1 MSSPTTAQR
10 LARLNLARLAV
21 AAAVLVPFAGATVL
35 SGSAWA
41 QENGIYIGGGAG
53 YGFTM
58 DTGVKGGGRDDD
70 TEFDGGLAG
79 IGSVGYGFGN
89 GLRAEL
95 ELGYRE
101 NDVDSIE
108 GANAAGDVEAFSAMA
123 NVAYD
128 INLGGRVTP
137 SVGAGVGLA
146 NIDANGVSPIT
157 GAAVDDDDTVLAYQ
171 ALAGVAVGLTDQLKL
186 TFDYRFLNTDTVELT
201 ASNGTN
207 IDANYRNHS
216 LMVGLRFSFGAPPA
230 PPPAPAPVAQAE
242 PAPPPPAPPPAPTP
256 EPEPVIARNFLVFFD
271 FDQSNLTADAQA
283 IVAAAAEAAER
294 GAVARI
300 VATGHADT
308 SGPADYNTGLSQ
320 RRADAVRAELVRLGI
335 GDGDIATRALGET
348 DPLVPTPDGVRE
360 PQNRRVEIV
369 LQ

>member
-1 MSSPTTAQR
+1 MSTQNAARHVRRPGM
-10 LARLNLARLAV
+10 ARLGIV
-21 AAAVLVPFAGATVL
+21 AAVLVPFASATAVT
-35 SGSAWA
+35 SSASA
-41 QENGIYIGGGAG
+41 QEDGIYIGGGAG

-58 DTGVKGGGRDDD
+58 DTGVQGGGRDDD

-101 NDVDSIE
+101 NDVDSIA
-108 GANAAGDVEAFSAMA
+108 GVNGAGDVEALSAMA

-128 INLGGRVTP
+128 IDLGGRVTP
-137 SVGAGVGLA
+137 YVGAGVGLA
-146 NIDANGVSPIT
+146 NIDASGVSPIAGST
-157 GAAVDDDDTVLAYQ
+157 VNDDDTVLAYQ

-186 TFDYRFLNTDTVELT
+186 TFDYRFLNTDKVELT

-207 IDANYRNHS
+207 VDANYRNHS

-230 PPPAPAPVAQAE
+230 PPPTPEPVAQAE
-242 PAPPPPAPPPAPTP
+242 PAPPPPPPPPAPAP
-256 EPEPVIARNFLVFFD
+256 EPEPVLARNFLVFFD
-271 FDQSNLTADAQA
+271 FDRSNLTEEAQA
-283 IVAAAAEAAER
+283 IVAAAAEAAQQ

-300 VATGHADT
+300 VAAGHADT
-308 SGPADYNTGLSQ
+308 SGPADYNIGLSQ
-320 RRADAVRAELVRLGI
+320 RRADSVRAELVRLGI